1 MQDKFIIFVIGKDR
15 PGIVAGVSEV
25 LYKNKFN
32 IEDSSMTILEDHF
45 AMILIISSKEKQQI
59 PILMKKFR
67 EIGER
72 LHLTIS
78 IKRFSAAPG
87 EKEPAVSADPY
98 IITLIGADKIGIVHR
113 ITKLITKENI
123 NITDVRTEIIGQE
136 KSPVYTMIL
145 EIEIPSHVK
154 KRIFKSCLKK
164 LGKDLNVEI
173 TLKPIDV
180 LEL

>member
-1 MQDKFIIFVIGKDR
+1 MQNKFIIFVIGNDR

-45 AMILIISSKEKQQI
+45 AMILIISSGEKQQI
-59 PILMKKFR
+59 PELKKKFQ

-78 IKRFSAAPG
+78 IKRFTAAPR
-87 EKEPAVSADPY
+87 EKEPAGSAEPY
-98 IITLIGADKIGIVHR
+98 IITLIGADKIGIVYR
-113 ITKLITKENI
+113 ITKLIAKENI

-136 KSPVYTMIL
+136 KSPVYTMII
-145 EIEIPSHVK
+145 EIEIPSCVK
-154 KRIFKSCLKK
+154 KREFKSGLKK

>member
-15 PGIVAGVSEV
+15 TGIVAGVSEI

-45 AMILIISSKEKQQI
+45 AMILIISAREKQQI
-59 PILMKKFR
+59 PELKKKFQK
-67 EIGER
+67 IGEK

-78 IKRFSAAPG
+78 IKRFTAVPG
-87 EKEPAVSADPY
+87 EKEPAGFVEPY
-98 IITLIGADKIGIVHR
+98 IITLIGADKIGIVYR
-113 ITKLITKENI
+113 ITKLIAEESI

-154 KRIFKSCLKK
+154 KGIFKSSLKK

>member
-1 MQDKFIIFVIGKDR
+1 MQDKYIIFVIGEDR

-32 IEDSSMTILEDHF
+32 MEDSSMTIIEDHF
-45 AMILIISSKEKQQI
+45 AMILIISAGEKQQI
-59 PILMKKFR
+59 PGLKKKFQKIS
-67 EIGER
+67 EQ

-78 IKRFSAAPG
+78 IKRFSSLAC
-87 EKEPAVSADPY
+87 EKEPAKSAEPY
-98 IITLIGADKIGIVHR
+98 IITLIGADRIGIVHR
-113 ITKLITKENI
+113 VTKFITKENI
-123 NITDVRTEIIGQE
+123 NITDVRTEIIGQK

-145 EIEIPSHVK
+145 EIEIPSIVK
-154 KRIFKSCLKK
+154 KRAFKSGLIKI
-164 LGKDLNVEI
+164 GKDLNVEI

>member
-15 PGIVAGVSEV
+15 PVIVAGVSEV

-45 AMILIISSKEKQQI
+45 AMILIISSGEKQQI
-59 PILMKKFR
+59 PILKKKFG
-67 EIGER
+67 EIGEH

-78 IKRFSAAPG
+78 IKRFTAVPG
-87 EKEPAVSADPY
+87 EKEPAGSADPY
-98 IITLIGADKIGIVHR
+98 IITLIGADKIGIVYR
-113 ITKLITKENI
+113 ITKLIAKENI
-123 NITDVRTEIIGQE
+123 NITNVRTEIIGQE

-145 EIEIPSHVK
+145 EIEIPSHSK
-154 KRIFKSCLKK
+154 KRIFKSALKK

-173 TLKPIDV
+173 TLKPINV